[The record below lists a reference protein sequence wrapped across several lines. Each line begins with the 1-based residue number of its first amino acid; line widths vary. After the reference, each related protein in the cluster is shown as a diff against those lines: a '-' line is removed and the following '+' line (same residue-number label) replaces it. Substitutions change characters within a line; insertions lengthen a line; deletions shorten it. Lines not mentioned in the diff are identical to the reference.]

1 MYYDPLIAKLA
12 AWGKTREEAI
22 ERLKRALAEF
32 QIAGVTTNIPLL
44 KAVCDNYFFKKGEF
58 DINFVEKEFA
68 DGLQSKTA
76 SSEEIENAAAIISAL
91 LKARSTSAEIK
102 DTITG
107 NNKWTGLLYE

>member
-1 MYYDPLIAKLA
+1 LYYDPLIAKLA

-32 QIAGVTTNIPLL
+32 QIAGVTTNISLL
-44 KAVCDNYFFKKGEF
+44 KAVCENYFFKKGEF

-91 LKARSTSAEIK
+91 LKARSSSAEIK
-102 DTITG
+102 NTITD
-107 NNKWTGLLYE
+107 NNKWTGLSYE